1 MTPRVRPSPRRGTPR
16 LPIGLN
22 LGAQLF
28 WQARAF
34 PAEFARVARILMYP
48 QYWAYRLTGVLANE
62 VTSLGCH
69 TDLWDYRAGDF
80 STLVDRQGWRPLMA
94 PMRRASELLG
104 RVLPEIAQATGLP
117 ATTPVHCGIHDSN
130 ASLLPHLVGRA
141 KPFAVVSTGTWVI
154 AMAIGGAAV
163 ELDPARDTLVNV
175 NAFGDPVPSAR
186 FMGGRE
192 FATLVHEGGEEPA
205 ARAIEAVLETPI
217 LLMPSVQQ
225 GSGPFPTR
233 KAEWIGGEPSGDA
246 RHVAASFYLAMM
258 TATALE
264 LIGADGPTIV
274 EGPFA
279 LNGLFVGML
288 AAATARP
295 VIPAGGSATGTSIG
309 AALAGGRRGRVLAAP
324 PIPTARRSCR
334 RGARWEA
341 YAARWRAAV
350 SA

>member
-1 MTPRVRPSPRRGTPR
+1 M
-16 LPIGLN
+16 
-22 LGAQLF
+22 
-28 WQARAF
+28 
-34 PAEFARVARILMYP
+34 
-48 QYWAYRLTGVLANE
+48 
-62 VTSLGCH
+62 
-69 TDLWDYRAGDF
+69 
-80 STLVDRQGWRPLMA
+80 
-94 PMRRASELLG
+94 
-104 RVLPEIAQATGLP
+104 
-117 ATTPVHCGIHDSN
+117 HCGIHDSN

-141 KPFAVVSTGTWVI
+141 KPFSVVSTGTWVI

-233 KAEWIGGEPSGDA
+233 NAEWIGGEPSGDA

-264 LIGADGPTIV
+264 LIGADGPTII

-309 AALAGGRRGRVLAAP
+309 AALLAAGEGASLRRP
-324 PIPTARRSCR
+324 PIPKTRRSCH
-334 RGARWEA
+334 RGARGKPT
-341 YAARWRAAV
+341 RRAGAPRSRPEPHPISKV
-350 SA
+350 TPCASGSVEP

>member
-1 MTPRVRPSPRRGTPR
+1 
-16 LPIGLN
+16 
-22 LGAQLF
+22 
-28 WQARAF
+28 
-34 PAEFARVARILMYP
+34 
-48 QYWAYRLTGVLANE
+48 
-62 VTSLGCH
+62 
-69 TDLWDYRAGDF
+69 
-80 STLVDRQGWRPLMA
+80 MA
-94 PMRRASELLG
+94 PMRRASDRARAG
-104 RVLPEIAQATGLP
+104 AARDRRRRPGCDP
-117 ATTPVHCGIHDSN
+117 ATPVHCGIHDSN
-130 ASLLPHLVGRA
+130 ASLLPHLLGRA

-192 FATLVHEGGEEPA
+192 FATLVGEGGEEPA

-279 LNGLFVGML
+279 LNRLFAGML

-295 VIPAGGSATGTSIG
+295 VIAGGRERNGNQYRRG
-309 AALAGGRRGRVLAAP
+309 AAGGRRGRDLAAP
-324 PIPTARRSCR
+324 PIPKTRRSCR
-334 RGARWEA
+334 RGARGKPT
-341 YAARWRAAV
+341 RRAGAPRSRPEPHPISKV
-350 SA
+350 TPCASGSVEP